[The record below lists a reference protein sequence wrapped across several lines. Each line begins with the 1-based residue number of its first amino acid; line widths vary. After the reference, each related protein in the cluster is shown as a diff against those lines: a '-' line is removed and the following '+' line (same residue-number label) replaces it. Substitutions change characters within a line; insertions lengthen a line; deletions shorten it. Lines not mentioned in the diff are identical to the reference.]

1 MPVCLASTAARLPA
15 GQHAMMDRPVRST
28 LSSGSSH
35 SSQHEQQREQDA
47 AQQGDPVQ
55 ETGVQQRTDV
65 AVCQQHTYD
74 HERQRGGAAAH
85 RTAELLHRCG
95 SRQPVASS
103 TSIATVAM
111 LVGVMKVLSR
121 IFSPGR
127 NRHTT

>member
-1 MPVCLASTAARLPA
+1 MASTAARLPA

-35 SSQHEQQREQDA
+35 SSSMNSSGNRMPRSRVTRYRK
-47 AQQGDPVQ
+47 PVCSSARMSLSASSTPTIMSASGVVQ
-55 ETGVQQRTDV
+55 PPTALQNCCTG
-65 AVCQQHTYD
+65 A
-74 HERQRGGAAAH
+74 
-85 RTAELLHRCG
+85 G